1 MPRKSLDLTGQRYG
15 YLTVLERVGSS
26 PKGAALWLC
35 HCSRCGQ
42 DCILEGQRIP
52 QKTDCGCAYREKRAD
67 LTGQHIGVLQVIRR
81 TGRSKHGDALYLC
94 RCDLCGQEKEI
105 PASTIRARLQSCGCM
120 RALPERMAEMSKLGV
135 KSQIQ
140 GGIQISSLTREE
152 GNRNSKTGVR
162 GVFPYR
168 GGYVASCQV
177 RGIRWRSPKFDT
189 IPEAQKA
196 LEVQKETMLANAG
209 LTTRP
214 NPGAKNK
221 KGGG

>member
-105 PASTIRARLQSCGCM
+105 PSLHDPRTLTVLRLHARIAGEDGRDVQTGGQKSNTRRNPNFLPHPGRGQPQQQDRRPGCFP
-120 RALPERMAEMSKLGV
+120 LPRRLCRLLPGP
-135 KSQIQ
+135 
-140 GGIQISSLTREE
+140 
-152 GNRNSKTGVR
+152 GNPLAVT
-162 GVFPYR
+162 
-168 GGYVASCQV
+168 QV
-177 RGIRWRSPKFDT
+177 
-189 IPEAQKA
+189 
-196 LEVQKETMLANAG
+196 
-209 LTTRP
+209 
-214 NPGAKNK
+214 
-221 KGGG
+221 